1 MEDKTFELITKMYG
15 EFTSRF
21 NEMEIRFDK
30 IETDIQGLK
39 KDVLRIENEHGKK
52 LEALFDGYQQTYEK
66 LDVIEQK
73 LDDLSEKVDRHD
85 IRIQV
90 IEGGRK

>member
-1 MEDKTFELITKMYG
+1 LEDKTFELITKMYG